1 MKVRIGFM
9 PAAGQPADAGTF
21 AATVDALEDLG
32 FDSLW
37 LSERVSGPNPD
48 PIIGLAVAAGRT
60 TRMKLG
66 TSVQVLPG
74 RNPALLAQ
82 ELASLDVLSGGRFLP
97 GFGLGGVDPHEQQA
111 FGVTREERAPLFD
124 EVVPLLRR
132 IWTEDVV
139 THVGPRYSYA
149 DLRVRPR
156 PVQRPPDIWF
166 GGRARSELRRIGRLG
181 DGWLAS
187 FAMPEE
193 CAAGRPVIEAT
204 AAEHGRTMDP
214 EHYGAMVFCADG
226 PLPDELVPLLAAR
239 NPDVDPR
246 VLIPAGLDALRARCE
261 EFIAVGFS
269 KLVVVPMGGLGGPG
283 TDPGVRLREIADA
296 VLDLET

>member
-9 PAAGQPADAGTF
+9 PAAGLPADAGAF
-21 AATVDALEDLG
+21 GATVDALEDLG

-48 PIIGLAVAAGRT
+48 PIVGLAVAAGRT

-66 TSVQVLPG
+66 TSVQVIPG

-82 ELASLDVLSGGRFLP
+82 SLASLDVLSGGRFLP
-97 GFGLGGVDPHEQQA
+97 GFGLGGVDPREQQA
-111 FGVTREERAPLFD
+111 FGVTREERGPRFD
-124 EVVPLLRR
+124 EVVTLLRR
-132 IWTEDVV
+132 IWTEDAV
-139 THVGPRYSYA
+139 THAGAYHSYT

-166 GGRARSELRRIGRLG
+166 GGRARSELRRVGRLG

-193 CAAGRPVIEAT
+193 CAAGRVVIEDS
-204 AAEHGRTMDP
+204 AAEHGRTVDP
-214 EHYGAMVFCADG
+214 EHYGAMVFASRE
-226 PLPDELVPLLAAR
+226 PLPEALLPVLSAR

-246 VLIPAGLDALRARCE
+246 VLIPVGLDALRSRCE
-261 EFIAVGFS
+261 EFVAVGFS
-269 KLVVVPMGGLGGPG
+269 KLVVVPMAASG
-283 TDPGVRLREIADA
+283 DPGGDPTARLGAIADA

>member
-1 MKVRIGFM
+1 M

-37 LSERVSGPNPD
+37 LSERIGGPNPD
-48 PIIGLAVAAGRT
+48 PIVGLAVAAGRT

-82 ELASLDVLSGGRFLP
+82 SLASLDVLSGGRFLP

-111 FGVTREERAPLFD
+111 FGVRREERAPLFD

-132 IWTEDVV
+132 IWTEDAV
-139 THVGPRYSYA
+139 THAGPRYTYT

-166 GGRARSELRRIGRLG
+166 GGRAPSELRRVGRLS

-187 FAMPEE
+187 FTMPEE
-193 CAAGRPVIEAT
+193 CAAGRVVIEAT
-204 AAEHGRTMDP
+204 AAEHGRRMDP
-214 EHYGAMVFCADG
+214 EHYGAMVFAADG
-226 PLPDELVPLLAAR
+226 PLPDELAALIARR
-239 NPDVDPR
+239 NPEVDPH
-246 VLIPAGLDALRARCE
+246 VLIPAGLDRK
-261 EFIAVGFS
+261 S
-269 KLVVVPMGGLGGPG
+269 
-283 TDPGVRLREIADA
+283 TRLNSSH
-296 VLDLET
+296 

>member
-1 MKVRIGFM
+1 M

-21 AATVDALEDLG
+21 AATIDALEDLG

-37 LSERVSGPNPD
+37 LSERIGGPNPD
-48 PIIGLAVAAGRT
+48 PIVGLAVAAGRT

-82 ELASLDVLSGGRFLP
+82 SLASLDVLSGGRFLP

-111 FGVTREERAPLFD
+111 FGVRREERAPLFD

-132 IWTEDVV
+132 IWTEDAV
-139 THVGPRYSYA
+139 THAGPRYTYA

-166 GGRARSELRRIGRLG
+166 GGRAPSELRRVGRLS

-187 FAMPEE
+187 FTMPEE
-193 CAAGRPVIEAT
+193 CAVGRVVIEAT

-214 EHYGAMVFCADG
+214 EHYGAMVFAADG
-226 PLPDELVPLLAAR
+226 PLPDPLAALIARR
-239 NPDVDPR
+239 NPEVDPH
-246 VLIPAGLDALRARCE
+246 VLIPAGLDRLRARCE
-261 EFIAVGFS
+261 EYIAVGFS
-269 KLVVVPMGGLGGPG
+269 KLVIVPLGSGPPG
-283 TDPGVRLREIADA
+283 DDPGERLRGLADGL
-296 VLDLET
+296 LDLET

>member
-9 PAAGQPADAGTF
+9 PAAGLPADAGAF
-21 AATVDALEDLG
+21 GATVDALEDLG

-48 PIIGLAVAAGRT
+48 PIVGLAVAAGRT

-66 TSVQVLPG
+66 TSVQVIPG

-82 ELASLDVLSGGRFLP
+82 SLASLDVLSGGRFLP
-97 GFGLGGVDPHEQQA
+97 GFGLGGVDPREQQA
-111 FGVTREERAPLFD
+111 FGVTREERGPRFD
-124 EVVPLLRR
+124 EVVTLLRR
-132 IWTEDVV
+132 IWTEDAV
-139 THVGPRYSYA
+139 THAGAYHSYT

-156 PVQRPPDIWF
+156 PIQRPPDIWF
-166 GGRARSELRRIGRLG
+166 GGRARSELRRVGRLG

-193 CAAGRPVIEAT
+193 CAAGRVVIEDS
-204 AAEHGRTMDP
+204 AAEHGRTVDP
-214 EHYGAMVFCADG
+214 EHYGAMVFASRE
-226 PLPDELVPLLAAR
+226 PLPEALLPVLAAR

-246 VLIPAGLDALRARCE
+246 VLIPIGLDALRSRCE
-261 EFIAVGFS
+261 EFVAVGFS
-269 KLVVVPMGGLGGPG
+269 KLVVVPMAASG
-283 TDPGVRLREIADA
+283 DPGGDPTAHLGAIADA

>member
-9 PAAGQPADAGTF
+9 PAAGLPADAGAF
-21 AATVDALEDLG
+21 GATVDALEDLG

-48 PIIGLAVAAGRT
+48 PIVGLAVAAGRT

-66 TSVQVLPG
+66 TSVQVIPG

-82 ELASLDVLSGGRFLP
+82 SLASLDVLSGGRFLP
-97 GFGLGGVDPHEQQA
+97 GFGLGGVDPREQQA
-111 FGVTREERAPLFD
+111 FGVTREERGPRFD
-124 EVVPLLRR
+124 EVVTLLRR
-132 IWTEDVV
+132 IWTEDAV
-139 THVGPRYSYA
+139 THAGAYHSYT

-166 GGRARSELRRIGRLG
+166 GGRARSELRRVGRLG

-193 CAAGRPVIEAT
+193 CAAGRVVIEDS
-204 AAEHGRTMDP
+204 AAEHGRTVDP
-214 EHYGAMVFCADG
+214 EHYGAMVFASRE
-226 PLPDELVPLLAAR
+226 PLPEALLPVLAAR

-246 VLIPAGLDALRARCE
+246 VLIPIGLDALRSRCE
-261 EFIAVGFS
+261 EFVAVGFS
-269 KLVVVPMGGLGGPG
+269 KLVVVPMAASG
-283 TDPGVRLREIADA
+283 DPGGDPTAHLGAIADA

>member
-9 PAAGQPADAGTF
+9 PAAGLPADAGAF

-48 PIIGLAVAAGRT
+48 PIVGLAVAAGRT

-66 TSVQVLPG
+66 TSVQVVPG

-82 ELASLDVLSGGRFLP
+82 SLASLDVLSGGRFLP
-97 GFGLGGVDPHEQQA
+97 GFGLGGVDPREQQA
-111 FGVTREERAPLFD
+111 FGVRREERAPLFD

-132 IWTEDVV
+132 MWTEDTV
-139 THVGPRYSYA
+139 THDGPRYSYS
-149 DLRVRPR
+149 DLRVRPH

-166 GGRARSELRRIGRLG
+166 GGRAASELRRVGRLG

-193 CAAGRPVIEAT
+193 CARGREAIEAT
-204 AAEHGRTMDP
+204 ATEYGRAMDP
-214 EHYGAMVFCADG
+214 EHYGAMVFSSEES
-226 PLPDELVPLLAAR
+226 LPDALLPVLAAR

-246 VLIPAGLDALRARCE
+246 VLIPVGLDALRARCE

-269 KLVVVPMGGLGGPG
+269 KLVVVPMGGLGAPG
-283 TDPGVRLREIADA
+283 ADPAHRLGAVADS

>member
-1 MKVRIGFM
+1 VKVRIGFM
-9 PAAGQPADAGTF
+9 PAAGLPADAGAF
-21 AATVDALEDLG
+21 GATVDALEDLG

-48 PIIGLAVAAGRT
+48 PIVGLAVAAGRT

-66 TSVQVLPG
+66 TSVQVIPG

-82 ELASLDVLSGGRFLP
+82 SLASLDVLSGGRFLP
-97 GFGLGGVDPHEQQA
+97 GFGLGGVDPREQQA
-111 FGVTREERAPLFD
+111 FGVTREERGPRFD
-124 EVVPLLRR
+124 EVVTLLRR
-132 IWTEDVV
+132 IWTEDAV
-139 THVGPRYSYA
+139 THAGAYHSYT

-166 GGRARSELRRIGRLG
+166 GGRARSELRRVGRLG

-193 CAAGRPVIEAT
+193 CAAGRVVIEDS
-204 AAEHGRTMDP
+204 AAEHGRTVDP
-214 EHYGAMVFCADG
+214 EHYGAMVFAAEAA
-226 PLPDELVPLLAAR
+226 LPEALLPVLAAR

-246 VLIPAGLDALRARCE
+246 VLIPIGLDALRSRCE
-261 EFIAVGFS
+261 EFVAVGFS
-269 KLVVVPMGGLGGPG
+269 KLVVVPMAASG
-283 TDPGVRLREIADA
+283 DPGGDPTAHLGAIADA

>member
-1 MKVRIGFM
+1 VKVRIGFM

-37 LSERVSGPNPD
+37 LSERIGGPNPD
-48 PIIGLAVAAGRT
+48 PIVGLALAAGRT

-82 ELASLDVLSGGRFLP
+82 SLASLDVLSGGRFLP

-111 FGVTREERAPLFD
+111 FGVRREERAPRFD

-132 IWTEDVV
+132 IWTEDSVS
-139 THVGPRYSYA
+139 HEGPHYSYT

-166 GGRARSELRRIGRLG
+166 GGRAPSELRRVGRLG

-187 FAMPEE
+187 FTMPEE
-193 CAAGRPVIEAT
+193 CAASRPVIEAT
-204 AAEHGRTMDP
+204 AAEHGRTVDP
-214 EHYGAMVFCADG
+214 EHFGAMVFASADA
-226 PLPDELVPLLAAR
+226 LPDEVLGLLARR

-246 VLIPAGLDALRARCE
+246 ELIPVGLDALRARCE
-261 EFIAVGFS
+261 AFIAVGFS
-269 KLVVVPMGGLGGPG
+269 KLVVVPFGRTEPG
-283 TDPGVRLREIADA
+283 ADPVDGIARIA
-296 VLDLET
+296 RSVLDLET

>member
-1 MKVRIGFM
+1 VKVRIGFM
-9 PAAGQPADAGTF
+9 PAAGQPADAGRF

-48 PIIGLAVAAGRT
+48 PIVGLAVAAGRT

-66 TSVQVLPG
+66 TSVQVVPG

-82 ELASLDVLSGGRFLP
+82 SLASLDVLSDGRFLP

-111 FGVTREERAPLFD
+111 FGVTREERAARFD

-132 IWTEDVV
+132 IWTEESV
-139 THVGPRYSYA
+139 THEGPFHTYT

-166 GGRARSELRRIGRLG
+166 GGRAPSELRRVGRLG

-187 FAMPEE
+187 FAMPDE
-193 CAAGRPVIEAT
+193 CAASRPVIEET
-204 AAEHGRTMDP
+204 AATHDRTIDP
-214 EHYGAMVFCADG
+214 EHFGAMVFTSAS
-226 PLPDELVPLLAAR
+226 PLPEEVLPLLAAR
-239 NPDVDPR
+239 NPATDPR
-246 VLIPAGLDALRARCE
+246 VLIPVGLDALRTRCE
-261 EFIAVGFS
+261 EFVAVGFS
-269 KLVVVPMGGLGGPG
+269 KLVVVPFGRPTPGDDPADEIRGL
-283 TDPGVRLREIADA
+283 ADA

>member
-9 PAAGQPADAGTF
+9 PAAGLPADAGAF
-21 AATVDALEDLG
+21 GATVDALEDLG

-48 PIIGLAVAAGRT
+48 PIVGLAVAAGRT

-66 TSVQVLPG
+66 TSVQVIPG

-82 ELASLDVLSGGRFLP
+82 SLASLDVLSGGRFLP
-97 GFGLGGVDPHEQQA
+97 GFGLGGVDPREQQA
-111 FGVTREERAPLFD
+111 FGVTREERGPRFD
-124 EVVPLLRR
+124 EVVTLLRR
-132 IWTEDVV
+132 IWTEDAV
-139 THVGPRYSYA
+139 THAGAYHSYTE
-149 DLRVRPR
+149 LRVRPR

-166 GGRARSELRRIGRLG
+166 GGRARSELRRVGRLG

-193 CAAGRPVIEAT
+193 CAAGRVVIEDS
-204 AAEHGRTMDP
+204 AAEHGRTVDP
-214 EHYGAMVFCADG
+214 EHYGAMVFASRE
-226 PLPDELVPLLAAR
+226 PLPEALLPVLAAR

-246 VLIPAGLDALRARCE
+246 VLIPIGLDALRSRCE
-261 EFIAVGFS
+261 EFVAVGFS
-269 KLVVVPMGGLGGPG
+269 KLVVVPMAASG
-283 TDPGVRLREIADA
+283 DPGGDPTAHLGAIADA

>member
-1 MKVRIGFM
+1 VKVRIGFM
-9 PAAGQPADAGTF
+9 PAAGLPADAGAF
-21 AATVDALEDLG
+21 GATVDALEDLG

-48 PIIGLAVAAGRT
+48 PIVGLAVAAGRT

-66 TSVQVLPG
+66 TSVQVIPG

-82 ELASLDVLSGGRFLP
+82 SLASLDVLSGGRFLP
-97 GFGLGGVDPHEQQA
+97 GFGLGGVDPREQQA
-111 FGVTREERAPLFD
+111 FGVTRAERGPRFD
-124 EVVPLLRR
+124 EVVTLLRR
-132 IWTEDVV
+132 IWTEDAV
-139 THVGPRYSYA
+139 THAGAYHSYT

-166 GGRARSELRRIGRLG
+166 GGRARSELRRVGRLG

-193 CAAGRPVIEAT
+193 CAAGRVVIEDS
-204 AAEHGRTMDP
+204 AAEHGRTVDP
-214 EHYGAMVFCADG
+214 EHYGAMVFASRE
-226 PLPDELVPLLAAR
+226 PLPEALLPVLAAR

-246 VLIPAGLDALRARCE
+246 VLIPIGLDALRSRCE
-261 EFIAVGFS
+261 EFVAVGFS
-269 KLVVVPMGGLGGPG
+269 KLVVVPMAASG
-283 TDPGVRLREIADA
+283 DPGGDPTAHLGAIADA

>member
-1 MKVRIGFM
+1 VKVRIGFM
-9 PAAGQPADAGTF
+9 PAAGLPADAGTF

-48 PIIGLAVAAGRT
+48 PIVGLAVAAGRT

-66 TSVQVLPG
+66 TSVQVVPG

-82 ELASLDVLSGGRFLP
+82 SLASLDVLSGGRFLP
-97 GFGLGGVDPHEQQA
+97 AFGLGGVDPREQQA
-111 FGVTREERAPLFD
+111 FGVTREERAPRFD
-124 EVVPLLRR
+124 EVIPLLRR
-132 IWTEDVV
+132 IWTEDSV
-139 THVGPRYSYA
+139 THDGPHYSYSE
-149 DLRVRPR
+149 LRVRPH

-166 GGRARSELRRIGRLG
+166 GGRARSELRRVGRLG

-193 CAAGRPVIEAT
+193 CARGREVIEAT
-204 AAEHGRTMDP
+204 ATEHGRTMDP
-214 EHYGAMVFCADG
+214 EHYGAMVFTSDG
-226 PLPDELVPLLAAR
+226 PLPEALLPVLAAR

-246 VLIPAGLDALRARCE
+246 VLIPVGPDALRARCE
-261 EFIAVGFS
+261 GFIDVGFS
-269 KLVVVPMGGLGGPG
+269 KLIVVPLGGSTGPG
-283 TDPGVRLREIADA
+283 TEPSIHLEAIAQA
-296 VLDLET
+296 LLDLET

>member
-9 PAAGQPADAGTF
+9 PAAGLPADAGAF
-21 AATVDALEDLG
+21 GATVDALEDLG

-48 PIIGLAVAAGRT
+48 PIVGLAVAAGRT

-66 TSVQVLPG
+66 TSVQVIPG

-82 ELASLDVLSGGRFLP
+82 SLASLDVLSGGRFLP
-97 GFGLGGVDPHEQQA
+97 GFGLGGVDPREQQA
-111 FGVTREERAPLFD
+111 FGVTREERGPRFD
-124 EVVPLLRR
+124 EVVTLLRR
-132 IWTEDVV
+132 IWTEDAV
-139 THVGPRYSYA
+139 THAGAYHSYTE
-149 DLRVRPR
+149 LRVRPR

-166 GGRARSELRRIGRLG
+166 GGRARSELRRVGRLG

-193 CAAGRPVIEAT
+193 CAAGRVVIEDS
-204 AAEHGRTMDP
+204 AAEHGRTVDP
-214 EHYGAMVFCADG
+214 EHYGAMVFASRE
-226 PLPDELVPLLAAR
+226 PLPEALLPVLAAR

-246 VLIPAGLDALRARCE
+246 VLVPVGLDALRSRCE
-261 EFIAVGFS
+261 EFVAVGFS
-269 KLVVVPMGGLGGPG
+269 KLVVVPMAASG
-283 TDPGVRLREIADA
+283 DPGGDPTAHLGAIADA

>member
-1 MKVRIGFM
+1 M

-37 LSERVSGPNPD
+37 LSERVGGPNPD
-48 PIIGLAVAAGRT
+48 PIVGLAVAAGRT

-66 TSVQVLPG
+66 TSVQVVPG

-97 GFGLGGVDPHEQQA
+97 GFGLGGVDPGEQQA

-124 EVVPLLRR
+124 EVIPLLRR
-132 IWTEDVV
+132 IWTEESV
-139 THVGPRYSYA
+139 THDGPRYSYT

-166 GGRARSELRRIGRLG
+166 GGRARSELRRAGRLS

-187 FAMPEE
+187 FTMPDE
-193 CAAGRPVIEAT
+193 CAAGRVVIEET

-214 EHYGAMVFCADG
+214 EHYGAMVFAADG
-226 PLPDELVPLLAAR
+226 PLPDELATLIARR
-239 NPDVDPR
+239 NPEVDPR
-246 VLIPAGLDALRARCE
+246 VLIPAGLDRLRARCE
-261 EFIAVGFS
+261 EYVAVGFS

-283 TDPGVRLREIADA
+283 TDPGERLREIADA
-296 VLDLET
+296 LLDLET

>member
-9 PAAGQPADAGTF
+9 PAAGLPADAGAF
-21 AATVDALEDLG
+21 GATVDALEDLG

-48 PIIGLAVAAGRT
+48 PIVGLAVAAGRT

-66 TSVQVLPG
+66 TSVQVIPG

-82 ELASLDVLSGGRFLP
+82 SLASLDVLSGGRFLP
-97 GFGLGGVDPHEQQA
+97 GFGLGGVDPREQQA
-111 FGVTREERAPLFD
+111 FGVTREERGPRFD
-124 EVVPLLRR
+124 EVVTLLRR
-132 IWTEDVV
+132 IWTEDAV
-139 THVGPRYSYA
+139 THAGAYHSYTE
-149 DLRVRPR
+149 LRVRPR

-166 GGRARSELRRIGRLG
+166 GGRARSELRRVGRLG

-193 CAAGRPVIEAT
+193 CAAGRVVIEDS
-204 AAEHGRTMDP
+204 AAEHGRTVDP
-214 EHYGAMVFCADG
+214 EHYGAMVFTAEAA
-226 PLPDELVPLLAAR
+226 LPEALLPVLAAR

-246 VLIPAGLDALRARCE
+246 VLIPIGLDALRSRCE
-261 EFIAVGFS
+261 EFVAVGFS
-269 KLVVVPMGGLGGPG
+269 KLVVVPMAASG
-283 TDPGVRLREIADA
+283 DPGGDPTAHLGAIADA

>member
-1 MKVRIGFM
+1 VKVRIGFM
-9 PAAGQPADAGTF
+9 PAAGLPADAGAF
-21 AATVDALEDLG
+21 GATVDALEDLG

-48 PIIGLAVAAGRT
+48 PIVGLAVAAGRT

-66 TSVQVLPG
+66 TSVQVIPG

-82 ELASLDVLSGGRFLP
+82 SLASLDVLSGGRFLP
-97 GFGLGGVDPHEQQA
+97 GFGLGGVDPREQQA
-111 FGVTREERAPLFD
+111 FGVTRAERGPRFD
-124 EVVPLLRR
+124 EVVTLLRR
-132 IWTEDVV
+132 IWTEDAV
-139 THVGPRYSYA
+139 THAGAYHSYT

-156 PVQRPPDIWF
+156 PIQRPPDIWF
-166 GGRARSELRRIGRLG
+166 GGRARSELRRVGRLG

-193 CAAGRPVIEAT
+193 CAAGRVVIEDS
-204 AAEHGRTMDP
+204 AAEHGRTVDP
-214 EHYGAMVFCADG
+214 EHYGAMVFASRE
-226 PLPDELVPLLAAR
+226 PLPEALLPVLAAR

-246 VLIPAGLDALRARCE
+246 VLIPIGLDALRSRCE
-261 EFIAVGFS
+261 EFVAVGFS
-269 KLVVVPMGGLGGPG
+269 KLVVVPMAASG
-283 TDPGVRLREIADA
+283 DPGGDPTAHLGAIADA

>member
-1 MKVRIGFM
+1 VKVRIGFM

-37 LSERVSGPNPD
+37 LSERIGGPNPD
-48 PIIGLAVAAGRT
+48 PIVGLAVAAGRT

-82 ELASLDVLSGGRFLP
+82 SLASLDVLSGGRFLP

-111 FGVTREERAPLFD
+111 FGVRREERAPLFD

-132 IWTEDVV
+132 IWTEDAV
-139 THVGPRYSYA
+139 THAGPRYTYT

-166 GGRARSELRRIGRLG
+166 GGRAPSELRRVGRLS

-187 FAMPEE
+187 FTMPEE
-193 CAAGRPVIEAT
+193 CAAGRVVIEAT

-214 EHYGAMVFCADG
+214 EHYGAMVFAADG
-226 PLPDELVPLLAAR
+226 PLPDDVAALIARR
-239 NPDVDPR
+239 NPEVDPH
-246 VLIPAGLDALRARCE
+246 VLISAGLDRLRARCE
-261 EFIAVGFS
+261 EYVAVGFS
-269 KLVVVPMGGLGGPG
+269 KLVVVPLGGGAPG
-283 TDPGVRLREIADA
+283 DDPGERLRGIADA
-296 VLDLET
+296 LLDLET

>member
-9 PAAGQPADAGTF
+9 PAAGLPADAGAF
-21 AATVDALEDLG
+21 GATVDALEDLG

-48 PIIGLAVAAGRT
+48 PIVGLAVAAGRT

-66 TSVQVLPG
+66 TSVQVIPG

-82 ELASLDVLSGGRFLP
+82 SLASLDVLSGGRFLP
-97 GFGLGGVDPHEQQA
+97 GFGLGGVDPREQQA
-111 FGVTREERAPLFD
+111 FGVTREERGPRFD
-124 EVVPLLRR
+124 EVVTLLRR
-132 IWTEDVV
+132 IWTEDAV
-139 THVGPRYSYA
+139 THAGAYHSYT

-166 GGRARSELRRIGRLG
+166 GGRARSELRRVGRLG

-193 CAAGRPVIEAT
+193 CAAGRVVIEDS
-204 AAEHGRTMDP
+204 AAEHGRTVDP
-214 EHYGAMVFCADG
+214 EHYGAMVFASRE
-226 PLPDELVPLLAAR
+226 PLPEALLPVLAAR

-246 VLIPAGLDALRARCE
+246 VLVPVGLDALRSRCE
-261 EFIAVGFS
+261 EFVAVGFS
-269 KLVVVPMGGLGGPG
+269 KLVVVPMAASG
-283 TDPGVRLREIADA
+283 DPGGDPTAHLGAIADA

>member
-1 MKVRIGFM
+1 VKVRIGFM
-9 PAAGQPADAGTF
+9 PAAGLPADAGAF
-21 AATVDALEDLG
+21 GATVDALEDLG

-48 PIIGLAVAAGRT
+48 PIVGLAVAAGRT

-66 TSVQVLPG
+66 TSVQVIPG

-82 ELASLDVLSGGRFLP
+82 SLASLDVLSGGRFLP
-97 GFGLGGVDPHEQQA
+97 GFGLGGVDPREQQA
-111 FGVTREERAPLFD
+111 FGVTREERGPRFD
-124 EVVPLLRR
+124 EVVTLLRR
-132 IWTEDVV
+132 IWTEDAV
-139 THVGPRYSYA
+139 THAGAYHSYT

-156 PVQRPPDIWF
+156 PIQRPPDIWF
-166 GGRARSELRRIGRLG
+166 GGRARSELRRVGRLG

-193 CAAGRPVIEAT
+193 CAAGRVVIEDS
-204 AAEHGRTMDP
+204 AAEHGRTVDP
-214 EHYGAMVFCADG
+214 EHYGAMVFASRE
-226 PLPDELVPLLAAR
+226 PLPEALLPVLAAR

-246 VLIPAGLDALRARCE
+246 VLIPIGLDALRSRCE
-261 EFIAVGFS
+261 EFVAVGFS
-269 KLVVVPMGGLGGPG
+269 KLVVVPMAASG
-283 TDPGVRLREIADA
+283 DPGGDPTAHLGAIADA

>member
-1 MKVRIGFM
+1 VKVRIGFM
-9 PAAGQPADAGTF
+9 PAAGLPADAGAF
-21 AATVDALEDLG
+21 GATVDALEDLG

-48 PIIGLAVAAGRT
+48 PIVGLAVAAGRT

-66 TSVQVLPG
+66 TSVQVIPG

-82 ELASLDVLSGGRFLP
+82 SLASLDVLSGGRFLP
-97 GFGLGGVDPHEQQA
+97 GFGLGGIDPREQQA
-111 FGVTREERAPLFD
+111 FGVTREERGPRFD
-124 EVVPLLRR
+124 EVVTLLRR
-132 IWTEDVV
+132 IWTEDAV
-139 THVGPRYSYA
+139 THAGAYHSYT

-166 GGRARSELRRIGRLG
+166 GGRARSELRRVGRLG

-193 CAAGRPVIEAT
+193 CAAGRVVIEDS
-204 AAEHGRTMDP
+204 AAEHGRTVDP
-214 EHYGAMVFCADG
+214 EHYGAMVFASRE
-226 PLPDELVPLLAAR
+226 PLPEALLPVLAAR

-246 VLIPAGLDALRARCE
+246 VLIPIGLDALRSRCV
-261 EFIAVGFS
+261 AVGFS
-269 KLVVVPMGGLGGPG
+269 KLVVVPMAASG
-283 TDPGVRLREIADA
+283 DPGGDPTAHLGAIADA

>member
-9 PAAGQPADAGTF
+9 PAAGLPADAGAF

-48 PIIGLAVAAGRT
+48 PIVGLAVAAGRT

-66 TSVQVLPG
+66 TSVQVVPG

-82 ELASLDVLSGGRFLP
+82 SLASLDVLSGGRFLP
-97 GFGLGGVDPHEQQA
+97 GFGLGGVDPREQQA
-111 FGVTREERAPLFD
+111 FGVTREERASRFD

-132 IWTEDVV
+132 IWTEESVD
-139 THVGPRYSYA
+139 HEGPHYRYS

-156 PVQRPPDIWF
+156 PIQRPPDIWF
-166 GGRARSELRRIGRLG
+166 GGRARSELRRVGRLG

-193 CAAGRPVIEAT
+193 CAVGREVIEAC
-204 AAEHGRTMDP
+204 AADHGRTMDP
-214 EHYGAMVFCADG
+214 EHYGAMVFAAEAA
-226 PLPDELVPLLAAR
+226 LPEALLPVLAAR

-246 VLIPAGLDALRARCE
+246 VLIPVGLDALRARCA
-261 EFIAVGFS
+261 EFISVGFS
-269 KLVVVPMGGLGGPG
+269 KLVVVPMGGSAEPGHDPAVPLGA
-283 TDPGVRLREIADA
+283 IADA